1 MPKYIRIKLA
11 IPSKKK
17 YGNKLN
23 IPKKEMRA

>member
-1 MPKYIRIKLA
+1 MPKYNRIKLA

-17 YGNKLN
+17 YGNKWN